1 MLAEKKT
8 DEGKNDTI
16 LATVSGKEDDIEN
29 GHISSLDE
37 AELFLREHGISHS
50 QLQEMLDD
58 PAKSRRI
65 RRRVDLILLPLLC
78 GTYALQFIDK
88 QALGYSAVFDLF
100 KDAHIDSNQYSWL
113 ASIFYFGILARHDG
127 HPQADDTGYLF
138 WEYPANVIAQRLPV
152 GTVISCFVI
161 AWGSILMI
169 TASCH
174 NFTGMAICRFLLGC
188 FEGMTSYAYS
198 GSIADVLAPI
208 TPCFMMIV
216 AMWYLRQ
223 EQPFRAGCFYC
234 CNGIGSMLGGLITF
248 AIGQLNRFPVWRA
261 VFLICGGVTVLWG
274 GILLLF
280 LPNSILSAKRFTI
293 EEKILLIGRGKQN
306 QTGILNRKI
315 KWYQIREALIDPQVW
330 LQFLFVLLNE
340 TINGG
345 VANFGKLIIK
355 GLVSSPLLAT
365 ALGIPQGAFQVFF
378 ILSGTYLSSRFKNIR
393 TIIMAVYLLPT
404 MTGACL
410 LWQLPRTNRYGVL
423 FGYYITGSYVTS
435 LVLCL
440 QMPASNTGG
449 YTKRVTA
456 TALVFLAYSIGNIVG
471 PHAFL
476 AKEAPVYET
485 GCKLILACVLGQM
498 ACTAALRVLLI
509 RRNKRRD
516 AEGAGGEGD
525 ADEQVLA
532 DLTDFESTTCTP
544 APSTKN
550 SLATAS
556 NGQEALSYLSNPAN
570 PPPELIFMDLQM
582 PVLDGSPATLIIRS
596 LPPLAN
602 NPVLRATPIIALCTH
617 GCRLEP
623 TEAFVPGRGFDE
635 RIEKRC
641 C

>member
-1 MLAEKKT
+1 MLVEKKT

-78 GTYALQFIDK
+78 GTYALQYIDK

-113 ASIFYFGILARHDG
+113 ASIFYF
-127 HPQADDTGYLF
+127 GYLF

-188 FEGMTSYAYS
+188 FE
-198 GSIADVLAPI
+198 API

-234 CNGIGSMLGGLITF
+234 CNGVGSMLGGLITF
-248 AIGQLNRFPVWRA
+248 AIGQLNGFPVWRA

-315 KWYQIREALIDPQVW
+315 KRYQIREALVDPQVW

-393 TIIMAVYLLPT
+393 TIIMAIYLLPT
-404 MTGACL
+404 VTGVCL

-423 FGYYITGSYVTS
+423 FGYYIIGSYVTS

-456 TALVFLAYSIGNIVG
+456 TALVFLAYCIGNIVG

-516 AEGAGGEGD
+516 AEGAGGPGDD

-532 DLTDFESTTCTP
+532 DLTDFE
-544 APSTKN
+544 
-550 SLATAS
+550 LR
-556 NGQEALSYLSNPAN
+556 Q
-570 PPPELIFMDLQM
+570 
-582 PVLDGSPATLIIRS
+582 DG
-596 LPPLAN
+596 
-602 NPVLRATPIIALCTH
+602 LRFCLVGYP
-617 GCRLEP
+617 
-623 TEAFVPGRGFDE
+623 
-635 RIEKRC
+635 
-641 C
+641 

>member
-1 MLAEKKT
+1 MQRVEKKPDDGKT
-8 DEGKNDTI
+8 DAV

-78 GTYALQFIDK
+78 GTYALQYIDK

-100 KDAHIDSNQYSWL
+100 KDAHINSDEYSWL
-113 ASIFYFGILARHDG
+113 ASIFYFG
-127 HPQADDTGYLF
+127 YLF
-138 WEYPANVIAQRLPV
+138 LEYPANLIAQRLPV

-161 AWGSILMI
+161 AWGAILMV
-169 TASCH
+169 TASCN

-188 FEGMTSYAYS
+188 FE
-198 GSIADVLAPI
+198 API

-234 CNGIGSMLGGLITF
+234 CNGIGSMLGGLISF
-248 AIGQLNRFPVWRA
+248 AIGQLNGFPVWRA

-306 QTGILNRKI
+306 QTGILNRSI
-315 KWYQIREALIDPQVW
+315 KWYQIREALVDPQVW
-330 LQFLFVLLNE
+330 LAFLFVLLNE
-340 TINGG
+340 TCNGG

-393 TIIMAVYLLPT
+393 TIIMVIYLLPT
-404 MTGACL
+404 VTGVCL

-423 FGYYITGSYVTS
+423 FGYYIIGSYVTS

-440 QMPASNTGG
+440 QMPSSNTGG

-456 TALVFLAYSIGNIVG
+456 TALVFIAYCVGNIVG

-476 AKEAPVYET
+476 AREAPVYET

-498 ACTAALRVLLI
+498 ACTVALRVLLG
-509 RRNKRRD
+509 RRNERRD
-516 AEGAGGEGD
+516 AEGVARPEGD

-532 DLTDFESTTCTP
+532 DLTDFE
-544 APSTKN
+544 
-550 SLATAS
+550 
-556 NGQEALSYLSNPAN
+556 NPR
-570 PPPELIFMDLQM
+570 FRY
-582 PVLDGSPATLIIRS
+582 VL
-596 LPPLAN
+596 
-602 NPVLRATPIIALCTH
+602 
-617 GCRLEP
+617 
-623 TEAFVPGRGFDE
+623 
-635 RIEKRC
+635 
-641 C
+641 

>member
-1 MLAEKKT
+1 MMLEEKKT
-8 DEGKNDTI
+8 DEGKTDTI

-29 GHISSLDE
+29 GQISSLDE

-58 PAKSRRI
+58 PAKSRKI

-78 GTYALQFIDK
+78 GTYTLQYIDK

-100 KDAHIDSNQYSWL
+100 KSAHIDSNEYSWL
-113 ASIFYFGILARHDG
+113 ASIFYFGF
-127 HPQADDTGYLF
+127 LF
-138 WEYPANVIAQRLPV
+138 WEYPANLIAQRLPV

-161 AWGSILMI
+161 AWGAILMI
-169 TASCH
+169 TAACN
-174 NFTGMAICRFLLGC
+174 NFIGMAICRFLLGC
-188 FEGMTSYAYS
+188 FE
-198 GSIADVLAPI
+198 API

-234 CNGIGSMLGGLITF
+234 CNGIGSMLGGLISF
-248 AIGQLNRFPVWRA
+248 AIGQLNGFPVWRA

-306 QTGILNRKI
+306 QTGILNRSI

-330 LQFLFVLLNE
+330 LAFLFVLLNE
-340 TINGG
+340 TCNGG

-378 ILSGTYLSSRFKNIR
+378 ILSGTYLSSRFKDIR
-393 TIIMAVYLLPT
+393 TIIMVIYLLPT
-404 MTGACL
+404 VIGVCL

-423 FGYYITGSYVTS
+423 FGYYIVSQRPLVRVYGIVTKQIGSYVTS

-440 QMPASNTGG
+440 QMPSSNTGG

-456 TALVFLAYSIGNIVG
+456 TALVFLAYCVGNIVG

-485 GCKLILACVLGQM
+485 GCKLILACVLGEM
-498 ACTAALRVLLI
+498 ACTVALRVLLT

-516 AEGAGGEGD
+516 AEGVAAQEGD

-532 DLTDFESTTCTP
+532 DLTDFE
-544 APSTKN
+544 
-550 SLATAS
+550 
-556 NGQEALSYLSNPAN
+556 NPR
-570 PPPELIFMDLQM
+570 FRY
-582 PVLDGSPATLIIRS
+582 VL
-596 LPPLAN
+596 
-602 NPVLRATPIIALCTH
+602 
-617 GCRLEP
+617 
-623 TEAFVPGRGFDE
+623 
-635 RIEKRC
+635 
-641 C
+641 